1 MISSVS
7 ILCISKGELSHF
19 EVNLNCNSKCCTVIL
34 MTAVDFKYGMNQL
47 LQAQPLC
54 KSLTANQPQD
64 YKMNL

>member
-7 ILCISKGELSHF
+7 IPCISRAELSHF
-19 EVNLNCNSKCCTVIL
+19 KVNLDCNSKCCTVIL

-47 LQAQPLC
+47 LQVQPLC
-54 KSLTANQPQD
+54 KSLMANQPQD